1 MQPRTTIPGDIH
13 QSAINAANNA
23 KRAATALE
31 RSATY
36 QSMRLAEIDMRRAKA
51 ELSASLMGLRVLMRE
66 AARA

>member
-1 MQPRTTIPGDIH
+1 MQPRTTIPGEIH
-13 QSAINAANNA
+13 QAIINASNNA

-51 ELSASLMGLRVLMRE
+51 ELQTSLMGLRVLMRE